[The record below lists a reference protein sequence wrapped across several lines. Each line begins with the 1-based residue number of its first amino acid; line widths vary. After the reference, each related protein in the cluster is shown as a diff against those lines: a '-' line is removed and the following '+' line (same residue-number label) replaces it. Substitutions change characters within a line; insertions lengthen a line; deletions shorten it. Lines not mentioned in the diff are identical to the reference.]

1 MKLDTLNHQQEYSN
15 IIYKNYP
22 QNNSNDQSISNS
34 IRILVPQQQL
44 VSGQVS
50 PIKLEPNDNNV
61 NNYSIQMEQ
70 PVQLGIRFDPQY
82 ATVPQDSNP
91 NGRRKDI
98 DIRYLSLSQCFVVIL
113 VISGV
118 TCSNS
123 ILIKIMFR

>member
-1 MKLDTLNHQQEYSN
+1 MKLDTLNHQQQEYSN
-15 IIYKNYP
+15 IIYENYP
-22 QNNSNDQSISNS
+22 QNNSNDQNISNS

-44 VSGQVS
+44 VSGQIS
-50 PIKLEPNDNNV
+50 PTNLEPNDNNV
-61 NNYSIQMEQ
+61 NNYSIQIEQ
-70 PVQLGIRFDPQY
+70 PVQLGIRGPQY